1 MRINLWLSKIPSM
14 HAKHCSEEPKQTKSR
29 KHAQIVSLCI
39 YIVFHHIFSIFI
51 GCFFVLWL
59 IPILSFEKRKI
70 ICCHIYLFF
79 IHCICSYFL
88 DSSSLWYWNAYLW
101 NNMLMKCM
109 IFFKFQNL
117 VALTLAS
124 SYMFMFKVEN
134 SVCRRKWNLDPSL
147 VKCLYLF
154 PLILF
159 ANSLFKLSNCTCTYT
174 LKIFC
179 QIFKFFNFSK
189 FF

>member
-1 MRINLWLSKIPSM
+1 MSKIPSM
-14 HAKHCSEEPKQTKSR
+14 HAKHCSDEPKQTKLR

-59 IPILSFEKRKI
+59 IHILSFEKRKI
-70 ICCHIYLFF
+70 ICCNIFFFLYIVDANTFSILLVYGTEMHIYETA
-79 IHCICSYFL
+79 CQC
-88 DSSSLWYWNAYLW
+88 
-101 NNMLMKCM
+101 KCM

-147 VKCLYLF
+147 V
-154 PLILF
+154 
-159 ANSLFKLSNCTCTYT
+159 
-174 LKIFC
+174 
-179 QIFKFFNFSK
+179 
-189 FF
+189 